1 MACVPR
7 QYSCLINL
15 FREKTLKDFENKVAV
30 ITGGASGLGRAFAD
44 KAAAL
49 NMKLVLGDIREE
61 PLQQAVTELK
71 SAGAEVVALA
81 GDVSK
86 AEYIEALAAL
96 ATDSYGAVNCLFNN
110 AGVGSGGLIWENTVK
125 DWEWVLN
132 VNLWGVIHGVR
143 IFTPLMLAAARS
155 DPAYE
160 GHIVSVSSIAG
171 LIAPGLMGAYNVSKH
186 AVVAHAESL
195 YHDLAKTEPRIAAS
209 VLCPGFT
216 PTGISKSHISR
227 PTEMQNVD
235 RPTDSMIK
243 AQLMIEKAVSSGR
256 LTAVDVAN
264 ITFDAIKDKQF
275 YILSHPNFMKLVKA
289 RLDDIA
295 ELHNPRDVFSLRD

>member
-1 MACVPR
+1 M
-7 QYSCLINL
+7 
-15 FREKTLKDFENKVAV
+15 KDFENKVAV

-49 NMKLVLGDIREE
+49 KMKLVLGDIREE
-61 PLQQAVTELK
+61 PLQQAVAELK
-71 SAGAEVVALA
+71 SAGAEIVALA
-81 GDVSK
+81 GDVST
-86 AEYIEALAAL
+86 AQYIESLAAL
-96 ATDSYGAVNCLFNN
+96 ATDSFGAVHCLFNN

-143 IFTPLMLAAARS
+143 IFTPLMLAAANN

-160 GHIVSVSSIAG
+160 GHIVSVASIAG

-186 AVVAHAESL
+186 AVVAHSESL
-195 YHDLAKTEPRIAAS
+195 YHDLAKVEPRIAAS

-216 PTGISKSHISR
+216 PTGISKSHVSR
-227 PTEMQNVD
+227 PVDMQNTGG
-235 RPTDSMIK
+235 PTDSMIK
-243 AQLMIEKAVSSGR
+243 AQQMIERAVSAGR

-264 ITFDAIKDKQF
+264 ITFDAMRDRQF
-275 YILSHPNFMKLVKA
+275 YILSHPNFMKLVNA
-289 RLDDIA
+289 RLEDIA
-295 ELHNPRDVFSLRD
+295 QLRNPRDVFSLKD

>member
-1 MACVPR
+1 M
-7 QYSCLINL
+7 
-15 FREKTLKDFENKVAV
+15 KDFDEKVAV

-44 KAAAL
+44 KAASL
-49 NMKLVLGDIREE
+49 NMKLVLGDIRDA
-61 PLQQAVTELK
+61 PLQQAVAELK

-96 ATDSYGAVNCLFNN
+96 ATDSFGAVHCLFNN

-143 IFTPLMLAAARS
+143 IFTPLMLKAAKN

-186 AVVAHAESL
+186 AVVAHSESL
-195 YHDLAKTEPRIAAS
+195 YHDLAKVEPRITAS

-227 PTEMQNVD
+227 PADMQNTGSPTESMMLAQQMID
-235 RPTDSMIK
+235 R
-243 AQLMIEKAVSSGR
+243 AVSSGK
-256 LTAVDVAN
+256 LTATDVAN
-264 ITFDAIKDKQF
+264 ITFDAIREKQF
-275 YILSHPNFMKLVKA
+275 YILTHPNFMKLVKM
-289 RLDDIA
+289 RLDDISN
-295 ELHNPRDVFSLRD
+295 LRNPGDVFSLKS

>member
-1 MACVPR
+1 M
-7 QYSCLINL
+7 
-15 FREKTLKDFENKVAV
+15 KDFENKVAV

-49 NMKLVLGDIREE
+49 KMKLVLGDIREE
-61 PLQQAVTELK
+61 PLQQAVAELK

-81 GDVSK
+81 GDVST
-86 AEYIEALAAL
+86 AQYIESLAAL
-96 ATDSYGAVNCLFNN
+96 ATDSFGAVHCLFNN

-143 IFTPLMLAAARS
+143 TFTPLMLAAANN

-160 GHIVSVSSIAG
+160 GHIVSVASIAG

-186 AVVAHAESL
+186 AVVAHSESL
-195 YHDLAKTEPRIAAS
+195 YHDLAKVEPRIAAS

-216 PTGISKSHISR
+216 PTGISKSHVSR
-227 PTEMQNVD
+227 PVDMQNTGG
-235 RPTDSMIK
+235 PTDSMIK
-243 AQLMIEKAVSSGR
+243 AQQMIERAVSAGR

-264 ITFDAIKDKQF
+264 ITFDAMRDRQF
-275 YILSHPNFMKLVKA
+275 YILSHPNFMKLVNA
-289 RLDDIA
+289 RLEDIA
-295 ELHNPRDVFSLRD
+295 QLRNPRDVFSLKD

>member
-1 MACVPR
+1 M
-7 QYSCLINL
+7 
-15 FREKTLKDFENKVAV
+15 KDFENKVAV

-61 PLQQAVTELK
+61 PLQQAVVELK

-96 ATDSYGAVNCLFNN
+96 ATDSFGVVNCLFNN

-143 IFTPLMLAAARS
+143 IFTPLMLASARS

-171 LIAPGLMGAYNVSKH
+171 LIAPGLMGVYNVSKH

-216 PTGISKSHISR
+216 PTGISKSHVSR

-243 AQLMIEKAVSSGR
+243 AQQMIEKAVNSGR

-264 ITFDAIKDKQF
+264 ITFDAIRDKQF

-295 ELHNPRDVFSLRD
+295 ELRNPRDVFSLKD

>member
-1 MACVPR
+1 M
-7 QYSCLINL
+7 
-15 FREKTLKDFENKVAV
+15 KDFENKVAV

-61 PLQQAVTELK
+61 PLQQAVVELK

-96 ATDSYGAVNCLFNN
+96 ATDAFGVVNCLFNN

-195 YHDLAKTEPRIAAS
+195 FHDLAKTEPRIAAS

-216 PTGISKSHISR
+216 PTGISKSHVSR

-243 AQLMIEKAVSSGR
+243 AQQMIEKAVSSGR

-264 ITFDAIKDKQF
+264 ITFDAIRDKQF

-289 RLDDIA
+289 RIDDIA
-295 ELHNPRDVFSLRD
+295 ELRNPRDVFSLKD

>member
-1 MACVPR
+1 MK
-7 QYSCLINL
+7 N
-15 FREKTLKDFENKVAV
+15 FENRVAV

-44 KAAAL
+44 KAATL
-49 NMKLVLGDIREE
+49 KMKLVLGDIRDE

-71 SAGAEVVALA
+71 SHGAEVIALA

-86 AEYIEALAAL
+86 SNYIEALAKL
-96 ATDSYGAVNCLFNN
+96 ATDSFGAVHCLFNN

-143 IFTPLMLAAARS
+143 IFTPLMLGAAKN

-160 GHIVSVSSIAG
+160 GHIVSVASIAG
-171 LIAPGLMGAYNVSKH
+171 LISPSLMGAYNVSKH
-186 AVVAHAESL
+186 AVVAHTESL
-195 YHDLAKTEPRIAAS
+195 YHDLAKIEPRVAAS

-227 PTEMQNVD
+227 PADMQNLE
-235 RPTDSMIK
+235 RPTDSMIQ
-243 AQLMIEKAVSSGR
+243 AQQMIDKAVSSGK

-264 ITFDAIKDKQF
+264 ITFDAIRDKQF
-275 YILSHPNFMKLVKA
+275 YILTHPNFMKLVKA

-295 ELHNPRDVFSLRD
+295 ELRNPRDVFSLKT

>member
-1 MACVPR
+1 M
-7 QYSCLINL
+7 
-15 FREKTLKDFENKVAV
+15 LKYFDNKVAV

-44 KAAAL
+44 KAASL
-49 NMKLVLGDIREE
+49 KMKLVLGDIRDA
-61 PLQQAVTELK
+61 PLQQAVAELK
-71 SAGAEVVALA
+71 SAGIEVVALA

-96 ATDSYGAVNCLFNN
+96 ATDSFGAVHCLFNN

-143 IFTPLMLAAARS
+143 IFTPLMLKAAKN

-186 AVVAHAESL
+186 AVVAHSESL
-195 YHDLAKTEPRIAAS
+195 YHDLAKVEPRITAS

-227 PTEMQNVD
+227 PSELQNAGSPTE
-235 RPTDSMIK
+235 SMML
-243 AQLMIEKAVSSGR
+243 AQQMIEKAVSSGK
-256 LTAVDVAN
+256 LTATDVAN
-264 ITFDAIKDKQF
+264 ITFDAIRDKQF
-275 YILSHPNFMKLVKA
+275 YILSHPNFMKLVKM

-295 ELHNPRDVFSLRD
+295 HLRNPGDVFSLKS

>member
-1 MACVPR
+1 M
-7 QYSCLINL
+7 
-15 FREKTLKDFENKVAV
+15 KDFENKVAV

-44 KAAAL
+44 KAATL
-49 NMKLVLGDIREE
+49 KMKLVLGDIREE
-61 PLQQAVTELK
+61 PLQQAVAELK
-71 SAGAEVVALA
+71 SAGAEVVALG

-86 AEYIEALAAL
+86 AQYIESLAAL
-96 ATDSYGAVNCLFNN
+96 ATDSFGAVHCLFNN

-143 IFTPLMLAAARS
+143 TFTPLMLAAAKNDS
-155 DPAYE
+155 AYE
-160 GHIVSVSSIAG
+160 GHIVSVASIAG

-186 AVVAHAESL
+186 AVVAHSESL
-195 YHDLAKTEPRIAAS
+195 YHDLAKVEPRIAAS

-216 PTGISKSHISR
+216 PTGISRSHVSR
-227 PTEMQNVD
+227 PVEMHNAD
-235 RPTDSMIK
+235 GPTDSMIK
-243 AQLMIEKAVSSGR
+243 AQQMMGRAVSSGR

-264 ITFDAIKDKQF
+264 ITFDAIRDRQF

-289 RLDDIA
+289 RLEDIA
-295 ELHNPRDVFSLRD
+295 EMRNPRDVFSLKD

>member
-1 MACVPR
+1 M
-7 QYSCLINL
+7 
-15 FREKTLKDFENKVAV
+15 KDFENKVAV

-49 NMKLVLGDIREE
+49 KMKLVLGDIREE
-61 PLQQAVTELK
+61 PLQQAVAELK
-71 SAGAEVVALA
+71 SAGAEIVALA
-81 GDVSK
+81 GDVST
-86 AEYIEALAAL
+86 AQYIESLAAL
-96 ATDSYGAVNCLFNN
+96 ATDSFGAVHCLFNN

-143 IFTPLMLAAARS
+143 IFTPLMLAAANN

-160 GHIVSVSSIAG
+160 GHIVSVASIAG

-186 AVVAHAESL
+186 AVVAHSESL
-195 YHDLAKTEPRIAAS
+195 YHDLAKVEPRIAAS

-216 PTGISKSHISR
+216 PTGISKSHVSR
-227 PTEMQNVD
+227 PVDMQNAGG
-235 RPTDSMIK
+235 PTDSMIK
-243 AQLMIEKAVSSGR
+243 AQQMIERAVSAGR

-264 ITFDAIKDKQF
+264 ITFDAMRDRQF
-275 YILSHPNFMKLVKA
+275 YILSHPNFMKLVNA
-289 RLDDIA
+289 RLEDIA
-295 ELHNPRDVFSLRD
+295 QLRNPRDVFSLKD

>member
-1 MACVPR
+1 MR
-7 QYSCLINL
+7 
-15 FREKTLKDFENKVAV
+15 DFENKVAV

-44 KAAAL
+44 KALAL
-49 NMKLVLGDIREE
+49 KMKLVLGDIREE
-61 PLQQAVTELK
+61 PLRQAAAELK
-71 SAGAEVVALA
+71 AAGADVVALA

-86 AEYIEALAAL
+86 GEYIEALAAH
-96 ATDSYGAVNCLFNN
+96 AIDSFGAVHCLFNN

-143 IFTPLMLAAARS
+143 VFTPLMLAAAKN

-160 GHIVSVSSIAG
+160 GHIISVSSVAG
-171 LIAPGLMGAYNVSKH
+171 LITPGLMGTYNVSKH
-186 AVVAHAESL
+186 AVVAHSESL
-195 YHDLAKTEPRIAAS
+195 YHDLAKTEPRIASS

-216 PTGISKSHISR
+216 PTGISKSHVSR
-227 PTEMQNVD
+227 PAEMQNAD

-243 AQLMIEKAVSSGR
+243 AQQMVERAVSSGR
-256 LTAVDVAN
+256 LTAADVADV
-264 ITFDAIKDKQF
+264 TFDAIRDRQF

-295 ELHNPRDVFSLRD
+295 ALRNPRDVFSLKD

>member
-1 MACVPR
+1 M
-7 QYSCLINL
+7 
-15 FREKTLKDFENKVAV
+15 KDFENKVAV

-61 PLQQAVTELK
+61 PLQQAVVELK
-71 SAGAEVVALA
+71 AAGAEVVALA

-96 ATDSYGAVNCLFNN
+96 ATDAFGVVNCLFNN

-143 IFTPLMLAAARS
+143 IFTPLMLASARS

-171 LIAPGLMGAYNVSKH
+171 LIAPGLMGVYNVSKH

-216 PTGISKSHISR
+216 PTGISKSHVSR

-243 AQLMIEKAVSSGR
+243 AQQMIEKAVSSGR

-264 ITFDAIKDKQF
+264 ITFDAIRDKQF

-295 ELHNPRDVFSLRD
+295 ELRNPRDVFSLKD

>member
-1 MACVPR
+1 
-7 QYSCLINL
+7 
-15 FREKTLKDFENKVAV
+15 LKDFENKVAV

-44 KAAAL
+44 KAATL
-49 NMKLVLGDIREE
+49 KMKLVLGDIREE
-61 PLQQAVTELK
+61 PLQQAVAELK
-71 SAGAEVVALA
+71 SAGAEVVALG

-86 AEYIEALAAL
+86 AQYIESLAAL
-96 ATDSYGAVNCLFNN
+96 ATDSFGAVHCLFNN

-143 IFTPLMLAAARS
+143 TFTPLMLAAAKNDS
-155 DPAYE
+155 AYE
-160 GHIVSVSSIAG
+160 GHIVSVASIAG

-186 AVVAHAESL
+186 AVVAHSESL
-195 YHDLAKTEPRIAAS
+195 YHDLAKVEPRIAAS

-216 PTGISKSHISR
+216 PTGISRSHVSR
-227 PTEMQNVD
+227 PVEMHNAD
-235 RPTDSMIK
+235 GPTDSMIK
-243 AQLMIEKAVSSGR
+243 AQQMMGRAVSSGR

-264 ITFDAIKDKQF
+264 ITFDAIRDRQF

-289 RLDDIA
+289 RLEDIA
-295 ELHNPRDVFSLRD
+295 EMRNPRDVFSLKD

>member
-1 MACVPR
+1 M
-7 QYSCLINL
+7 
-15 FREKTLKDFENKVAV
+15 KDFDNKVAV

-44 KAAAL
+44 KAYSL
-49 NMKLVLGDIREE
+49 KMKLVLGDIRDA
-61 PLQQAVTELK
+61 PLQQAVVELK
-71 SAGAEVVALA
+71 SAGAQVVALA

-96 ATDSYGAVNCLFNN
+96 ATDSFGAVHCLFNN

-143 IFTPLMLAAARS
+143 IFTPLMLKAAKN

-186 AVVAHAESL
+186 AVVAHSESL
-195 YHDLAKTEPRIAAS
+195 YHDLTKVEPRISAS

-227 PTEMQNVD
+227 PADMQNAGN
-235 RPTDSMIK
+235 PTESMML
-243 AQLMIEKAVSSGR
+243 AQQMIERAVSSGK
-256 LTAVDVAN
+256 LTATDVAN
-264 ITFDAIKDKQF
+264 ITFDAIRDKQF
-275 YILSHPNFMKLVKA
+275 YILSHPNFMKLVRM
-289 RLDDIA
+289 RLDDISN
-295 ELHNPRDVFSLRD
+295 LRNPGDAFSLKS

>member
-1 MACVPR
+1 M
-7 QYSCLINL
+7 
-15 FREKTLKDFENKVAV
+15 KDFENKVAV
-30 ITGGASGLGRAFAD
+30 ITGGASGLGRAFAN
-44 KAAAL
+44 KAATL
-49 NMKLVLGDIREE
+49 KMKLVLGDIREE
-61 PLQQAVTELK
+61 PLQQTVAELK

-86 AEYIEALAAL
+86 AQYIESLAAL
-96 ATDSYGAVNCLFNN
+96 ATDSFGAVHCLFNN

-143 IFTPLMLAAARS
+143 TFTPLMLAAAKH

-160 GHIVSVSSIAG
+160 GHIVSVASIAG

-186 AVVAHAESL
+186 AVVAHSESL
-195 YHDLAKTEPRIAAS
+195 YHDLAKVEPRIAAS

-216 PTGISKSHISR
+216 PTGISKSHVSR
-227 PTEMQNVD
+227 PAEMQNAD
-235 RPTDSMIK
+235 QPTDSMIQ
-243 AQLMIEKAVSSGR
+243 AQQMIERAVSSGR

-264 ITFDAIKDKQF
+264 ITFEAMRDRQF

-289 RLDDIA
+289 RLEDIA
-295 ELHNPRDVFSLRD
+295 ELRNPRDVFSLKN

>member
-1 MACVPR
+1 MK
-7 QYSCLINL
+7 
-15 FREKTLKDFENKVAV
+15 EFENKVAV

-44 KAAAL
+44 KAVAL
-49 NMKLVLGDIREE
+49 KMKLVLGDIREA

-71 SAGAEVVALA
+71 AAGAEVVALA

-86 AEYIEALAAL
+86 AEYIEALATL
-96 ATDSYGAVNCLFNN
+96 ATNSFGPVHCLFNN

-143 IFTPLMLAAARS
+143 TFTPLMLAAAKN
-155 DPAYE
+155 DPGYE

-171 LIAPGLMGAYNVSKH
+171 LIAPGLMGTYNVSKH
-186 AVVAHAESL
+186 AVVAHSESL
-195 YHDLAKTEPRIAAS
+195 YHDLAKVQPRIAAS

-216 PTGISKSHISR
+216 PTGISKSHVSR
-227 PTEMQNVD
+227 PAEMQNAE

-243 AQLMIEKAVSSGR
+243 AQDMVAKAVSSGR

-264 ITFDAIKDKQF
+264 ITFDAIRDKQF
-275 YILSHPNFMKLVKA
+275 YILSHPNFMKLVKV
-289 RLDDIA
+289 RLEDIA
-295 ELHNPRDVFSLRD
+295 ELRNPRDVFSLKD